1 MAGEFYLIKSESAT
15 DVASLDITD
24 CFNSTYN
31 LYEVIYYAKRASGSS
46 ATNSDMRFLDST
58 GSAIT
63 SGYNVGE
70 HRWDRY
76 EARIYST
83 TYTAINTGQLQAS
96 DRANAGRMSIANP
109 YADDRY
115 TTAYASRYM
124 YTDNIGGASRGR
136 VYYGLNGL
144 KNVQR
149 ITGLQIFG
157 TGGNLDI
164 DISVYGYGE
173 G

>member
-31 LYEVIYYAKRASGSS
+31 FYEVIWYAKRASGSS
-46 ATNSDMRFLDST
+46 ATNSSMRFLDST

-63 SGYNVGE
+63 SGYHVGYY
-70 HRWDRY
+70 RYDRY
-76 EARIYST
+76 IGIIYST
-83 TYTAINTGQLQAS
+83 TNTYINDGQLQDT

-115 TTAYASRYM
+115 TTGYSQRYM
-124 YTDNIGGASRGR
+124 YTDNIGGAARGR
-136 VYYGLNGL
+136 GYFGLNGL
-144 KNVQR
+144 KDVQR
-149 ITGLQIFG
+149 ITGLQIYG
-157 TGGNLDI
+157 TSGNLDI
-164 DISVYGYGE
+164 DIAVYGFGE
-173 G
+173 

>member
-1 MAGEFYLIKSESAT
+1 MAGEFYLIKSASAT

-46 ATNSDMRFLDST
+46 ATNSSMRFLDST

-63 SGYNVGE
+63 SNYHVGYF
-70 HRWDRY
+70 RWDRY
-76 EARIYST
+76 EAREYST
-83 TYTAINTGQLQAS
+83 TYGSINSSQLQAT
-96 DRANAGRMSIANP
+96 DRANACRMSIANP

-115 TTAYASRYM
+115 TTGYSSRYM

-136 VYYGLNGL
+136 AYFGLNGL
-144 KNVQR
+144 KDVQR
-149 ITGLQIFG
+149 ITGLQILG
-157 TGGNLDI
+157 TSGNLDI